1 VGDILLILNSMTMSH
16 GPAHTIVARYSS
28 DQAKLN
34 PKVVKFFSYL
44 RSALEERTLIF
55 YGLSVH
61 YRWMSY
67 NFLEAVFL

>member
-1 VGDILLILNSMTMSH
+1 MPILNSMTMSY
-16 GPAHTIVARYSS
+16 GPALTIITRYSS

-34 PKVVKFFSYL
+34 LKVVKFFSYL
-44 RSALEERTLIF
+44 QSALEERTLIF

-67 NFLEAVFL
+67 NFLEAVSL